1 MGMMD
6 AIGGDA
12 YAPREVATRNGRR
25 PAVLCDAAA
34 LLMELVEAEM
44 RRLPPG
50 PRITL
55 VRKLAALGSRELD
68 ETRRNATPSTSVP
81 RCTRIPMPGYRATYR
96 ACTTSD
102 DNRQPRTAGR
112 RRPDPSWRT
121 WRPSPD
127 ERVCRDRGY
136 RVGPLSNRSSP
147 TYLGR
152 GVCTVHLGRGAVA
165 NRGAYG
171 ERLLFRRFWS
181 AETGTVGNLG
191 SDR

>member
-68 ETRRNATPSTSVP
+68 ETRRKRDTLDIGSSMYTYPDAGLPSDLQGV
-81 RCTRIPMPGYRATYR
+81 Y
-96 ACTTSD
+96 
-102 DNRQPRTAGR
+102 
-112 RRPDPSWRT
+112 
-121 WRPSPD
+121 
-127 ERVCRDRGY
+127 
-136 RVGPLSNRSSP
+136 
-147 TYLGR
+147 YLG
-152 GVCTVHLGRGAVA
+152 
-165 NRGAYG
+165 
-171 ERLLFRRFWS
+171 
-181 AETGTVGNLG
+181 
-191 SDR
+191 